1 VSDEPLST
9 VIARAER
16 EQVSVRAIL
25 LGNGPRFARDA
36 IGPVVVFYAGWKTLG
51 LVTGIVAATVVTT
64 AAFIWERRHARTGLG
79 AGIGLTI
86 ALVQAFTGLASGSA
100 KWYFAPQVI
109 ANTLGGLVFLG
120 SVVIGRP
127 LAGVFASESYPFP
140 PEVKASSTFVRVFG
154 RISLVWAA
162 YLLGRGALRLV
173 MLVYT
178 SVEAFLVVSIATG
191 IPLSAAIM
199 AWSFWYGVRGF
210 RHLSPSAPPS
220 RSGTS

>member
-1 VSDEPLST
+1 VTDDRLT
-9 VIARAER
+9 TAIARAER
-16 EQVSVRAIL
+16 QEVSVRAIL
-25 LGNGPRFARDA
+25 LGNGPRFAREA
-36 IGPVVVFYAGWKTLG
+36 IAPVVVFYLGWKTFG
-51 LVTGIVAATVVTT
+51 LVTGVVAATVVTT

-79 AGIGLTI
+79 ASIGLTI
-86 ALVQAFTGLASGSA
+86 ALVQAVTGLASGSA
-100 KWYFAPQVI
+100 KWYFAPQVV

-120 SVVIGRP
+120 SVMVGRP

-140 PEVKASSTFVRVFG
+140 PEVKASATFGRVFG

-162 YLLGRGALRLV
+162 YLLGRGALRLA

-191 IPLSAAIM
+191 IPLSAAVM

-210 RHLSPSAPPS
+210 RHLSPSAPPA

>member
-1 VSDEPLST
+1 MTDDGLT
-9 VIARAER
+9 TAIARAER
-16 EQVSVRAIL
+16 QEVSVRAIL

-36 IGPVVVFYAGWKTLG
+36 IGPVVVFYLGWKTFG
-51 LVTGIVAATVVTT
+51 LVTGIVAATAVTT

-79 AGIGLTI
+79 ASIGLTI
-86 ALVQAFTGLASGSA
+86 ALVQAVTGLASGSA

-109 ANTLGGLVFLG
+109 GNTLGGLVFLG

-140 PEVKASSTFVRVFG
+140 PEVKASSTFARVFG

-162 YLLGRGALRLV
+162 YLLARGALRLA

-191 IPLSAAIM
+191 IPLSAAVM

-210 RHLSPSAPPS
+210 RHLSPSAPRA

>member
-1 VSDEPLST
+1 VTHD
-9 VIARAER
+9 VER
-16 EQVSVRAIL
+16 QEVSVRAIL

-36 IGPVVVFYAGWKTLG
+36 IGPVVVFYLGWKTFG
-51 LVTGIVAATVVTT
+51 LVTGIVAATLVTT
-64 AAFIWERRHARTGLG
+64 AAFVWERRQARTGLG
-79 AGIGLTI
+79 ASIGLTI
-86 ALVQAFTGLASGSA
+86 ALVQAFTGLASGSPQ
-100 KWYFAPQVI
+100 WYFAPQVI
-109 ANTLGGLVFLG
+109 ANGLGGLVFLG

-140 PEVKASSTFVRVFG
+140 AEVKASSTFARVFG

-162 YLLGRGALRLV
+162 YLLGRGALRLA

-191 IPLSAAIM
+191 IPVSAAIM
-199 AWSFWYGVRGF
+199 AWSFWYGVRGL
-210 RHLSPSAPPS
+210 RPLSPSAPRA

>member
-1 VSDEPLST
+1 VSDERPATAVGS
-9 VIARAER
+9 AEAER
-16 EQVSVRAIL
+16 VSLRTIL
-25 LGNGPRFARDA
+25 VGNGPRFVRDA
-36 IGPVVVFYAGWKTLG
+36 LGPVLVFYAGWKTLG
-51 LVTGIVAATVVTT
+51 LVTGILAATAVTI
-64 AAFIWERRHARTGLG
+64 AAFVWERRHGRTGIG

-100 KWYFAPQVI
+100 RWYFAPQVV

-140 PEVKASSTFVRVFG
+140 PEVKASSAFRRVFG
-154 RISLVWAA
+154 RISLAWAA

-178 SVEAFLVVSIATG
+178 SVEAFLVVSVATG
-191 IPLSAAIM
+191 FPFSAALM
-199 AWSFWYGVRGF
+199 AWSFWYAVRGV
-210 RHLSPSAPPS
+210 HHQPLSAPPA